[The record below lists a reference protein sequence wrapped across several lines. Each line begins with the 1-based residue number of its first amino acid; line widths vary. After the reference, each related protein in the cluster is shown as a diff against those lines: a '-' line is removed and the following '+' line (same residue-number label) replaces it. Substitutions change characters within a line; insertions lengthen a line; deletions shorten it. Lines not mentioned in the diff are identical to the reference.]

1 MSYQALFFDND
12 GVLVDTEGLYF
23 EASRSVLA
31 ELGIELSHETHLDIS
46 LRQGKSV
53 FELALAAGI
62 EEAALP
68 ALRAKRDARYSQLLA
83 RGVAPIDGVLEA
95 LGALRQRHQRAGRR
109 MAVVTSCLPE
119 HFWRIHQD
127 RSVIDFFDL
136 VWTPDRYGPHKP
148 HPEPYLTAAAE
159 LGIAPANGVAIE
171 DSPRGVASARSAGM
185 YVIGMRSEF
194 AGEAVDLSA
203 ADVVLNHIGEL
214 VAHLERF

>member
-1 MSYQALFFDND
+1 MSYRALFFDND

-23 EASRSVLA
+23 QASREVLA
-31 ELGIELSHETHLDIS
+31 ELGIELSHALHLDIS

-53 FELALAAGI
+53 FELALRAGVA
-62 EEAALP
+62 EAELP
-68 ALRAKRDARYSQLLA
+68 ALRARRDARYSELLQA
-83 RGVAPIDGVLEA
+83 GVAPIGGVLET
-95 LGALRQRHQRAGRR
+95 LGALRERHRRDARR

-119 HFWRIHQD
+119 HFWQIHTD
-127 RSVIDFFDL
+127 SSVVDHFDL

-159 LGIAPANGVAIE
+159 LGVAPGDGIAVE

-194 AGEAVDLSA
+194 AGDAVDLSQ

-214 VAHLERF
+214 VTHLDSL